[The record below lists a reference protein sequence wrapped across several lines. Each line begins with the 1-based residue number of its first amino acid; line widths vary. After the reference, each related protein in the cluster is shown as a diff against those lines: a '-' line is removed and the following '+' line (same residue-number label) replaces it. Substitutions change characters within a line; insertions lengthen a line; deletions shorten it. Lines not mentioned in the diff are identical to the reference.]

1 MTTCAG
7 CGELIPDGRGTTD
20 AATKKR
26 FCSLE
31 CVIMH
36 TDERPII
43 YQSKRDFEDIRT
55 RKPQPADQ
63 MRLL

>member
-7 CGELIPDGRGTTD
+7 CGEMIPDGRGTTD

-36 TDERPII
+36 TGDQPII
-43 YQSKRDFEDIRT
+43 YQSKRDFEDAKP
-55 RKPQPADQ
+55 RKPQPIAQ